1 MAAFIAGKWTSELS
15 DDIGEY
21 PEGLIIPI
29 DKPYR
34 WTSADAVRKVKWAAC
49 RHFHDKKLK
58 VGHAGTLDPLATGVL
73 LICIGKATK
82 IADELQRHDKE
93 YVATLQLGQTTPSFD
108 AETEVDAT
116 FPTGHIDLPLIERTL
131 RERFLGRIEQVPP
144 TFSAI
149 RVDGKRAY
157 EYARS
162 GRHDEVELSGRPVDI
177 HSIAV
182 EAFDKAGMT
191 LRLRVECGKGT
202 YVRALARDIGAALGS
217 GAYLTSLRRTRVGD
231 MTVDDALTMEQ
242 VEELI
247 MAQRPAGTPAPRTT
261 ITEE

>member
-1 MAAFIAGKWTSELS
+1 MAEAIDFAAGTR
-15 DDIGEY
+15 IG
-21 PEGLIIPI
+21 I
-29 DKPYR
+29 DKPLG
-34 WTSADAVRKVKWAAC
+34 WTSFDAVNKTRYMLK
-49 RHFHDKKLK
+49 RHLGIKKIK
-58 VGHAGTLDPLATGVL
+58 VGHAGTLDPLATG
-73 LICIGKATK
+73 LIIVCTGRATK
-82 IADELQRHDKE
+82 TLQALMEHDKE

-116 FPTGHIDLPLIERTL
+116 FPTSHIDLPLVERTL
-131 RERFLGRIEQVPP
+131 RERFTGRIEQVPP

-162 GRHDEVELSGRPVDI
+162 GRHDEVELASRPVDI
-177 HSIAV
+177 HSIVV
-182 EAFDKAGMT
+182 EAFDKAGMS
-191 LRLRVECGKGT
+191 LRLRIECGKGT

-247 MAQRPAGTPAPRTT
+247 MAQRPAGTPAPRQTL
-261 ITEE
+261 TEE

>member
-1 MAAFIAGKWTSELS
+1 MAEAIDFAAGTR
-15 DDIGEY
+15 IG
-21 PEGLIIPI
+21 I
-29 DKPYR
+29 DKPLG
-34 WTSADAVRKVKWAAC
+34 WTSFDAVNKTRYMLK
-49 RHFHDKKLK
+49 RHLGIKKIK
-58 VGHAGTLDPLATGVL
+58 VGHAGTLDPLATG
-73 LICIGKATK
+73 LIIVCTGRATK
-82 IADELQRHDKE
+82 TLQALMEHDKE

-116 FPTGHIDLPLIERTL
+116 FPTSHIDLPLVERTL
-131 RERFLGRIEQVPP
+131 RERFTGRIEQVPP

-157 EYARS
+157 EYVRS
-162 GRHDEVELSGRPVDI
+162 GRHDEVELASRPVDI
-177 HSIAV
+177 HSIVV
-182 EAFDKAGMT
+182 EAFDKAGMS
-191 LRLRVECGKGT
+191 LRLRIECGKGT

-247 MAQRPAGTPAPRTT
+247 MAQRPAGTPAPRQTL
-261 ITEE
+261 TEE

>member
-1 MAAFIAGKWTSELS
+1 MAEAIDFAAGTR
-15 DDIGEY
+15 IG
-21 PEGLIIPI
+21 I
-29 DKPYR
+29 DKPLG
-34 WTSADAVRKVKWAAC
+34 WTSFDAVNKTRYMLK
-49 RHFHDKKLK
+49 RHLGIKKIK
-58 VGHAGTLDPLATGVL
+58 VGHAGTLDPLATG
-73 LICIGKATK
+73 LIIVCTGRATK
-82 IADELQRHDKE
+82 TLQALMEHDKE

-116 FPTGHIDLPLIERTL
+116 YPTSHIDLPLIERTL

>member
-1 MAAFIAGKWTSELS
+1 MAEAIDFAAGTR
-15 DDIGEY
+15 IG
-21 PEGLIIPI
+21 I
-29 DKPYR
+29 DKPLG
-34 WTSADAVRKVKWAAC
+34 WTSFDAVNKT
-49 RHFHDKKLK
+49 RHMLKRHLGIKKIK
-58 VGHAGTLDPLATGVL
+58 VGHAGTLDPLATG
-73 LICIGKATK
+73 LIIVCTGCATK
-82 IADELQRHDKE
+82 TLQALMEHDKE
-93 YVATLQLGQTTPSFD
+93 YVATLQLGRTTPSFD

-116 FPTGHIDLPLIERTL
+116 FPTSHIDLPLVERTL
-131 RERFLGRIEQVPP
+131 RERFTGRIEQVPP

-162 GRHDEVELSGRPVDI
+162 GRHDEVELASRPVDI

-182 EAFDKAGMT
+182 EAFDRAGMT
-191 LRLRVECGKGT
+191 LRLRIECGKGT

-247 MAQRPAGTPAPRTT
+247 MAQRPAGTPAPRAT

>member
-1 MAAFIAGKWTSELS
+1 MAEAIDFAAGTR
-15 DDIGEY
+15 IG
-21 PEGLIIPI
+21 I
-29 DKPYR
+29 DKPLG
-34 WTSADAVRKVKWAAC
+34 WTSFDAVNKTRYMLK
-49 RHFHDKKLK
+49 RHLGIKKIK
-58 VGHAGTLDPLATGVL
+58 VGHAGTLDPLATG
-73 LICIGKATK
+73 LIIVCTGRATK
-82 IADELQRHDKE
+82 TLQALMEHDKE

>member
-1 MAAFIAGKWTSELS
+1 MAEAIDFAAGTR
-15 DDIGEY
+15 IG
-21 PEGLIIPI
+21 I
-29 DKPYR
+29 DKPLG
-34 WTSADAVRKVKWAAC
+34 WTSFDAVNKTRYMLK
-49 RHFHDKKLK
+49 RHLGIKKIK
-58 VGHAGTLDPLATGVL
+58 VGHAGTLDPLATG
-73 LICIGKATK
+73 LIVVCTGRATK
-82 IADELQRHDKE
+82 TLQALMEHDKE

-116 FPTGHIDLPLIERTL
+116 FPTGHIDLPLVERTL
-131 RERFLGRIEQVPP
+131 RERFTGRIEQVPP

-162 GRHDEVELSGRPVDI
+162 GRHDEVELSSRPVDI
-177 HSIAV
+177 HSIVV

-191 LRLRVECGKGT
+191 LRLRIECGKGT

-247 MAQRPAGTPAPRTT
+247 KAQRPAGTPEPRPTL
-261 ITEE
+261 TEE

>member
-1 MAAFIAGKWTSELS
+1 MAEAIDFAAGTR
-15 DDIGEY
+15 IG
-21 PEGLIIPI
+21 I
-29 DKPYR
+29 DKPLG
-34 WTSADAVRKVKWAAC
+34 WTSFDAVNKTRYMLK
-49 RHFHDKKLK
+49 RHLGIKKIK
-58 VGHAGTLDPLATGVL
+58 VGHAGTLDPLATG
-73 LICIGKATK
+73 LIIVCTGRATK
-82 IADELQRHDKE
+82 TLQALMEHDKE

-162 GRHDEVELSGRPVDI
+162 GRHDEVELSGRPIDI

>member
-1 MAAFIAGKWTSELS
+1 MAEAIDFAAGTR
-15 DDIGEY
+15 IG
-21 PEGLIIPI
+21 I
-29 DKPYR
+29 DKPLG
-34 WTSADAVRKVKWAAC
+34 WTSFDAVNKTRYMLK
-49 RHFHDKKLK
+49 RHLGIKKIK
-58 VGHAGTLDPLATGVL
+58 VGHAGTLDPLATG
-73 LICIGKATK
+73 LIIVCTGRATK
-82 IADELQRHDKE
+82 TLQALMEHDKE

-116 FPTGHIDLPLIERTL
+116 FPTSHIDLPLIERTL